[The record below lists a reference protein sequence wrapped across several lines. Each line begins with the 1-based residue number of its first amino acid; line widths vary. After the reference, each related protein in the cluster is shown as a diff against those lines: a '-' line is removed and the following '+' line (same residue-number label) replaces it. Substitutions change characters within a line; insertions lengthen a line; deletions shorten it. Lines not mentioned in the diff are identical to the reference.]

1 MTQHDHRHVIAIDG
15 PGAAGK
21 STVARLLA
29 DRTGAMLLDTGALYR
44 AVTLA
49 AVRAGVS
56 ESDAATLTALA
67 RDMDIDIRPASID
80 DGRQVDVVLD
90 GEDVTW
96 AIRTPE
102 IDAQVSEVAAHPSVR
117 EALLDAQRSIAHGA
131 KVVMVGRDIG
141 TVVIPDAGT
150 RIYLD
155 ASAGERARRR
165 LVELKGRGVES
176 SYERVL
182 ADLNAR
188 DAHDLGREAAPL
200 AVASDALVIDSDNR
214 SIEEILG
221 EIERAV
227 DMAWQGTGAPR
238 G

>member
-1 MTQHDHRHVIAIDG
+1 MSQHDHRHVVAIDG

-21 STVARLLA
+21 STVARILA
-29 DRTGAMLLDTGALYR
+29 DRTGAMLFDTGALYR

-49 AVRAGVS
+49 SIIANVPG
-56 ESDAATLTALA
+56 SDVAALTSLA
-67 RDMDIDIRPASID
+67 ERIRIEIRPPSID
-80 DGRQVDVVLD
+80 DGRQVDVLLD

-102 IDAQVSEVAAHPSVR
+102 IDARVSEVAAYPAVR

-141 TVVIPDAGT
+141 TVVVPNAGT
-150 RIYLD
+150 KIYLD

-165 LVELKGRGVES
+165 LAELQGRGVES
-176 SYERVL
+176 SYEHVL
-182 ADLNAR
+182 ADLIAR
-188 DAHDLGREAAPL
+188 DEYDSGREAAPL
-200 AVASDALVIDSDNR
+200 LAANDALVIDSDNR
-214 SIEEILG
+214 SIEEIVV

-227 DMAWQGTGAPR
+227 DSAWTGTGVSR

>member
-1 MTQHDHRHVIAIDG
+1 MRQHDHRHVIAIDG

-29 DRTGAMLLDTGALYR
+29 DRVGAMLFDTGALYR

-49 AVRAGVS
+49 AVRAGIS
-56 ESDAATLTALA
+56 GSDAGALTALA
-67 RDMDIDIRPASID
+67 QRLGIVIRPASTD
-80 DGRQVDVVLD
+80 DGRQVDVLLD
-90 GEDVTW
+90 DEDVTW

-102 IDAQVSEVAAHPSVR
+102 IDAQVSEVAAHPAVR
-117 EALLDAQRSIAHGA
+117 EALLDAQRSIADGT

-141 TVVIPDAGT
+141 TVVVPNAGT
-150 RIYLD
+150 KIYLD
-155 ASAGERARRR
+155 ATAAERARRR
-165 LVELKGRGVES
+165 LAELQGRGVES
-176 SYERVL
+176 TYDRVL

-188 DAHDLGREAAPL
+188 DAYDSGREAAPL
-200 AVASDALVIDSDNR
+200 SAASDALVIDSDNR
-214 SIEEILG
+214 SIEGIVA

-227 DMAWQGTGAPR
+227 ATAWQRAGVTG